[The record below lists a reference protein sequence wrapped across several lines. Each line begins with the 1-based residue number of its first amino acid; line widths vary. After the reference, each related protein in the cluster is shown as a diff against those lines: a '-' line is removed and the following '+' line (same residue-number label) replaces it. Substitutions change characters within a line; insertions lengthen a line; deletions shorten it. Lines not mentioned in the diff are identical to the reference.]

1 MCRLPSW
8 RRWHSY
14 WWKELL
20 VEDKNSITEGF
31 NLDDIPADVFE
42 LADQGLTVE
51 SLTRGHGLVENGA
64 SFPSCGSSC
73 SSLP

>member
-1 MCRLPSW
+1 M
-8 RRWHSY
+8 
-14 WWKELL
+14 
-20 VEDKNSITEGF
+20 EDKNSITEGF